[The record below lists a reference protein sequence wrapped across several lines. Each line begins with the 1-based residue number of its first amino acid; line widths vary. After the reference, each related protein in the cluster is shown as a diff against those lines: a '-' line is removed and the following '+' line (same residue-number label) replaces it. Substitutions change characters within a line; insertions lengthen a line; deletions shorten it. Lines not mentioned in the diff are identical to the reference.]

1 MTNNWPIIVHWFY
14 RDPSGLIGY
23 LLLCM
28 SSKTLDFNNTEI
40 AFRDKTDAELRQRHI
55 LFRTLNSQSLV
66 DFGAHSASWALKLG
80 LPIKPLIKAT
90 VFKYFC
96 GGESLEECE
105 PVVRRLGESG
115 IGTILDYAIEGKED
129 ERDFDATCSEVV
141 KNIER
146 ARSNPDIPFAVFKV
160 TGVARFMLLEKVSSE
175 IELTPSEQDEFERVR
190 KRVEKICQK
199 GAEMGQPVLID
210 AEESWIQDAIDGL
223 AEEMMSRHNREEVI
237 VYHTV
242 QLYRKD
248 RLSYLKDSFERIR
261 SGGSKYGVKLVRG
274 AYLEKERDRATRLGY
289 PSPVHDRLEDTAR
302 DFDAAVDFCLAR
314 RGELGFVAA
323 THNERATQVLV
334 GKMRA
339 SNISND
345 DSSVHFSQLFG
356 MSDNLSYVL
365 ASEGY
370 NVSKYLPYGPVEDAI
385 PYLTRRAR
393 ENSSVRGQASR
404 ELTLIERELER
415 RKRER

>member
-1 MTNNWPIIVHWFY
+1 
-14 RDPSGLIGY
+14 
-23 LLLCM
+23 M
-28 SSKTLDFNNTEI
+28 SSKSLDFNNTEI

-55 LFRTLNSQSLV
+55 LFRTLNSQTMV
-66 DFGAHSASWALKLG
+66 DFGAHSANWALKIG
-80 LPIKPLIKAT
+80 LPIKSLIKAT
-90 VFKYFC
+90 VFKHFC

-105 PVVRRLGESG
+105 PTVRRLGRAG
-115 IGTILDYAIEGKED
+115 IGTILDYAIEGKEK
-129 ERDFDATCSEVV
+129 EHELDATCSEIL

-146 ARSNPDIPFAVFKV
+146 AQSNPDIPFAVFKV
-160 TGVARFMLLEKVSSE
+160 TGVARFALLEKVSAG
-175 IELTPSEQDEFERVR
+175 IQLTDAERAEFERVR
-190 KRVEKICQK
+190 LRVEEICRK
-199 GAEMGQPVLID
+199 GAEMGQSVFID
-210 AEESWIQDAIDGL
+210 AEESWIQNAIDSL
-223 AEEMMSRHNREEVI
+223 AEEMMSRHNRMEVI

-248 RLSYLKDSFERIR
+248 RLAYLNESFERIKG
-261 SGGSKYGVKLVRG
+261 SGARYGVKLVRG
-274 AYLEKERDRATRLGY
+274 AYLEKERDRAARLRVA
-289 PSPVHDRLEDTAR
+289 SPVHDRLDDTAR
-302 DFDAAVDFCLAR
+302 DFDAAVEFCLVR
-314 RGELGFVAA
+314 RGELAFVAA
-323 THNERATQVLV
+323 THNEAATRTLV
-334 GKMRA
+334 EKMRA
-339 SNISND
+339 SDIPNN

-415 RKRER
+415 RKRTR